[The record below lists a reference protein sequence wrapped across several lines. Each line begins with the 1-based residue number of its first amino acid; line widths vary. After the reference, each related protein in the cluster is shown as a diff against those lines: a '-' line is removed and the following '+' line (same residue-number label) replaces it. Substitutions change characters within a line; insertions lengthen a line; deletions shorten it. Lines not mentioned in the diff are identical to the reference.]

1 MRIRKVVNRRLRRS
15 SPGEQVAGDVQA
27 TIAVNLGE
35 PGEAWTSAEQHVRVV
50 QRSTG
55 PASGAPGERH
65 DRHEGETNG

>member
-35 PGEAWTSAEQHVRVV
+35 PGEARTSAEQHVRVV
-50 QRSTG
+50 QRTTGSPPATPGRDDST
-55 PASGAPGERH
+55 
-65 DRHEGETNG
+65 EGDTNG